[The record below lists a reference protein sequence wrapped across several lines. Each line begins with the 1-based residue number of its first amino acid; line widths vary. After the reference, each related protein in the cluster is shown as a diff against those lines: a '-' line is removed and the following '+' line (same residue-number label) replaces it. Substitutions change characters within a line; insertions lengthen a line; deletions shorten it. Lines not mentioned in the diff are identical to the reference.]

1 MHKLLL
7 VITVT
12 ALSAC
17 QPKPAQEVITLTQE
31 PLYAA
36 SLTQDGNGVLLST
49 SDSGLLYRQLS
60 ETGAKYQWRHGD
72 NNSDIIETAI
82 SPSASYA
89 ASLSLDSVALWSI
102 VDGQSRGW
110 WSLPAAGQSVAVAD
124 NGALLIGLADGSVMS
139 LTGEQ
144 DKLIKFLGH
153 SEKVNSVAI
162 SADGRQA
169 LSGGNDNK
177 VILWDAGT
185 GQPEHNWQ
193 LASRVIKV
201 TLSDDGA
208 QAFASDSTNDA
219 RIWSSH
225 SGDLISQLDI
235 RVRQKTFSAA
245 RFVES
250 GNALLTGTPAREVI
264 LWRTDNGKKL
274 GNWQVAITKK
284 GQINSAVVYS
294 VATKGADQVLSVSSN
309 GLLEAWSLTST
320 TR

>member
-7 VITVT
+7 VIAVT

-17 QPKPAQEVITLTQE
+17 QPKPAEVITLTQE
-31 PLYAA
+31 PVYAA
-36 SLTQDGNGVLLST
+36 SLTQDGDGVLLST
-49 SDSGLLYRQLS
+49 SGSGLLYQ
-60 ETGAKYQWRHGD
+60 EIGENNVKYQWRHGD

-82 SPSASYA
+82 SSSALYA
-89 ASLSLDSVALWSI
+89 ASLSRDSVALWSI
-102 VDGQSRGW
+102 TDGQSRGW
-110 WSLPAAGQSVAVAD
+110 WSLPAAGQSIAVAD

-139 LTGEQ
+139 LAGNQ

-162 SADGRQA
+162 SPDGRLA
-169 LSGGNDNK
+169 LSGGNDSK

-185 GQPEHNWQ
+185 GQPEHHWQ
-193 LASRVIKV
+193 LDSRVIKV
-201 TLSDDGA
+201 SLSDDGA

-219 RIWSSH
+219 RIWSSY
-225 SGDLISQLDI
+225 SGDVISKLDI

-245 RFVES
+245 RFVKS
-250 GNALLTGTPAREVI
+250 GTALLTGTPAREVI

-274 GNWQVAITKK
+274 GNWQVAVTKK